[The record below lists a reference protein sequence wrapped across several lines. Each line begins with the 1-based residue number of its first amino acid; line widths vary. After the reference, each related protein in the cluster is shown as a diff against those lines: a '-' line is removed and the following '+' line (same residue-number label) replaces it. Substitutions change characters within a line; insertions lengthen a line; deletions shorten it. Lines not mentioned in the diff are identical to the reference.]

1 MFFVTDTLWSLT
13 WSWIVLSRERCV
25 SACYAEIC
33 FLPESMTEARLSYT
47 SWFLSADILSLSFM
61 PRTSNKY
68 PLGNPEDR
76 NCKNGGSEDSSTE
89 QFLNCCRDCEHF
101 VQCCFHCVPHL
112 QSSSVR
118 GARFTASGRPEI
130 SRWGNWRKWTGRFNA
145 SKQES
150 CWVSWNVKKL
160 QQLPR
165 CLRSL
170 IWTRSFCKGTTM
182 LFLAKRK
189 VASMV
194 NAGVFR
200 VSCSKKGK
208 IPLKFGVFSRT

>member
-1 MFFVTDTLWSLT
+1 MLKWFFLVMQGYLNLLWSFLSHNPSIQSITKCWLIKNSRMFFVTDTLWSLT

-33 FLPESMTEARLSYT
+33 FLPGSMTEARLSYT

-118 GARFTASGRPEI
+118 GARVTASGRPEI
-130 SRWGNWRKWTGRFNA
+130 SRWGN
-145 SKQES
+145 
-150 CWVSWNVKKL
+150 
-160 QQLPR
+160 
-165 CLRSL
+165 
-170 IWTRSFCKGTTM
+170 
-182 LFLAKRK
+182 
-189 VASMV
+189 
-194 NAGVFR
+194 
-200 VSCSKKGK
+200 
-208 IPLKFGVFSRT
+208 